1 MSASLIIL
9 AAGLGSRYGGSKQ
22 TDALGP
28 QGESLLDYAIFDS
41 IQLGYSQ
48 LIFVI
53 SKEMSNDFPDQ
64 VTTRWHSFLQHQPN
78 KPRFD
83 YVVQYSK
90 DVPTAS
96 NTLYERKKPWGTA
109 HAVWVCRSVVQ
120 HPFAIMNA
128 DDFYGRS
135 ALKTMLEHLHSFE
148 PFPRDSIG
156 STHLEACLVVYPIDH
171 TLSRHGSVS
180 RGICRI
186 EDGKLKHIEEHT
198 QIERKHGTILSTRN
212 NKKLK
217 LSEDEQV
224 SMNLIGFSLSVFSV
238 LEQLLIDFF
247 SRVEPNDQSECY
259 IPSLL
264 QKLSDLGTSISI
276 LKTQEYWFGVTYHDD
291 RKEVQ
296 ERLDELHNM
305 QRYPSPVWISE
316 G

>member
-53 SKEMSNDFPDQ
+53 NKEMEDDFPKQ
-64 VTTRWHSFLQHQPN
+64 VNTRWNSFLQDHPIET
-78 KPRFD
+78 RFD
-83 YVVQYSK
+83 FVVQDSK
-90 DVPTAS
+90 DVPAPFH
-96 NTLYERKKPWGTA
+96 NLPERKKPWGTA

-128 DDFYGRS
+128 DDFYGQS
-135 ALKTMLEHLHSFE
+135 ALKTMLEHLQNFE
-148 PFPRDSIG
+148 PSPRDSSD
-156 STHLEACLVVYPIDH
+156 STHHEVCLVVYPIGH

-186 EDGKLKHIEEHT
+186 EDGVLKHIEEHT
-198 QIERKHGTILSTRN
+198 KIERKHGTILSTRN
-212 NKKLK
+212 NKKLQ

-264 QKLSDLGTSISI
+264 QKLSDLGMSISA

-291 RKEVQ
+291 RDEVQ

-316 G
+316 